1 MMAKTGPKDRK
12 MVNSSQD
19 WEITHVATKMGVS
32 SQAVSGAK
40 RATGSNERTVIE
52 KYLSDK
58 AAKGAG
64 KSASSGAGSTKVKGT
79 AKKK

>member
-1 MMAKTGPKDRK
+1 MAKSGPKDRK

-19 WEITHVATKMGVS
+19 WEISHVATKMGVS

-40 RATGSNERTVIE
+40 RATGSNDRAVIE

-58 AAKGAG
+58 GSKG
-64 KSASSGAGSTKVKGT
+64 KGT
-79 AKKK
+79 GSNSKKDTTKKK

>member
-1 MMAKTGPKDRK
+1 MAKSGPKDRK

-19 WEITHVATKMGVS
+19 WEISHVATKMGVS

-40 RATGSNERTVIE
+40 RATGSNDRAVIE

-58 AAKGAG
+58 GSKG
-64 KSASSGAGSTKVKGT
+64 KGSNSKKDTT
-79 AKKK
+79 KKK